1 MENNVEVSRKHISET
16 YLFGLFNPLAI
27 IERFL
32 EEKFNIYNR
41 FRMIKKT
48 NLTKEEYLRMMD
60 KIIRIKV
67 NAPPRAPIIG

>member
-16 YLFGLFNPLAI
+16 YLFDLFNPLVLGS
-27 IERFL
+27 FL
-32 EEKFNIYNR
+32 EEKLNSHNR

-48 NLTKEEYLRMMD
+48 NINKEEYIRIMD

-67 NAPPRAPIIG
+67 NAFW

>member
-41 FRMIKKT
+41 FKMIKKT
-48 NLTKEEYLRMMD
+48 NINKEEYLRMMD

>member
-27 IERFL
+27 GRFL
-32 EEKFNIYNR
+32 DEKFNSYNR
-41 FRMIKKT
+41 FRMIKKK
-48 NLTKEEYLRMMD
+48 NINKEEYLRMMD

-67 NAPPRAPIIG
+67 NAFW